1 MLTCMFQS
9 FLGLRRWLALE
20 NLLTSNPARADEVK
34 RPAVCAKEVAATG
47 EVFAT
52 GFSTRHTAPVW
63 LNIYISV
70 TFNLIKD

>member
-9 FLGLRRWLALE
+9 FLGLRRRLALE
-20 NLLTSNPARADEVK
+20 NLPTSNPVGADEVK

-63 LNIYISV
+63 LNIY
-70 TFNLIKD
+70 

>member
-1 MLTCMFQS
+1 MFTCMFQA

-20 NLLTSNPARADEVK
+20 NLPTSNAVGADEVK

-63 LNIYISV
+63 LKTY
-70 TFNLIKD
+70 